1 MQLNKDMKSTRA
13 NKNSITGNKHYLDK
27 TKDKWTVENMS

>member
-1 MQLNKDMKSTRA
+1 MQLNKDMKSTSA
-13 NKNSITGNKHYLDK
+13 NKNSVAWNKHYLDK